1 MDRLDRIENWLEAF
15 EVGLEALRV
24 SQANT
29 DAQLAKTDA
38 QLAKTDAKLWGLGL
52 NIGLAAEEIFYDV
65 LKENLVIGN
74 VKFESIERN
83 VKSSYKKTQD
93 EFDIV
98 LYNGDS
104 IGIVEIKH
112 KVHPNDLE
120 TLKNKKTENFRTL
133 FPMYKDYK
141 IYLALGGMSIPEEVQ
156 ISAAESGIAILKPK
170 GNVAQIISKNLVA
183 Y

>member
-1 MDRLDRIENWLEAF
+1 MDRLDRIEA
-15 EVGLEALRV
+15 GIEALRV
-24 SQANT
+24 SQAKT

-74 VKFESIERN
+74 VKFDSIERN

-93 EFDIV
+93 EFDLV

-120 TLKNKKTENFRTL
+120 TLKIKKTENFRIL

-141 IYLALGGMSIPEEVQ
+141 IYLALGGMSIPEVVQ
-156 ISAAESGIAILKPK
+156 TSAAALGIAILKPK
-170 GNVAQIISKNLVA
+170 GNVAQIVSKNLVA